1 MTSLAICADCRAPL
15 DPTALSCPACHTLTY
30 AQELESLAAQASE
43 ATSRHD
49 LAAARDLWEKSS
61 ALLPPDT
68 VQYRSIRARISQIDA
83 ELGDASRPGASTPGF
98 QGQGPPQ
105 STAGKW
111 GKGAAGIGPALLLL
125 LSKGKLLLLGLTK
138 LGTVLSMLAFVG
150 VYWALYGWPFA
161 VGIVLSIYVHEMG
174 HVLMLRN
181 YGIPASPPM
190 FIPGFGAFISMRGHS
205 ISRIQDSRVGLAGP
219 IYGFGAA
226 LFVLLLAYATGN
238 KTCAAIAHFGAV
250 INLFNL
256 IPVWQ
261 LDGARGIAS
270 LTRQQRILILSAA
283 AILWLATSEPML
295 FLIALAFVFRL
306 FTKDAPSEPDQTG
319 LLQFLG
325 ILSAL
330 TAVAVVAQ
338 RIAK

>member
-1 MTSLAICADCRAPL
+1 MPLATCADCRSPI
-15 DPTALSCPACHTLTY
+15 DPTALSCPSCHALTH
-30 AQELESLAAQASE
+30 APELESLAAQAQA
-43 ATSRHD
+43 ATARRD
-49 LAAARDLWEKSS
+49 LAAARDLWAQSL
-61 ALLPPDT
+61 ALLPPET
-68 VQYRSIRARISQIDA
+68 VQYRSIRARIAQIDA
-83 ELGDASRPGASTPGF
+83 EIRDPSHPGA
-98 QGQGPPQ
+98 PP
-105 STAGKW
+105 SAAGKW
-111 GKGAAGIGPALLLL
+111 GKGAAGIGPALLLA

-138 LGTVLSMLAFVG
+138 LSTLLSMLAFVAI
-150 VYWALYGWPFA
+150 YWALYGWPFA
-161 VGIVLSIYVHEMG
+161 VGIVLSIYIHEMG

-181 YGIPASPPM
+181 YGIPASAPM

-205 ISRIQDSRVGLAGP
+205 ITRIQDSRVGLAGP

-226 LFVLLLAYATGN
+226 LFALALAYATGS

-261 LDGARGIAS
+261 LDGSRGFAS
-270 LTRQQRILILSAA
+270 LTRNQRIAIVSAA

-295 FLIALAFVFRL
+295 ALIAIAALLRL
-306 FTKDAPSEPDQTG
+306 FTDLGGNPAPSEPDQVG

-330 TAVAVVAQ
+330 TAIAAVAQ
-338 RIAK
+338 RLAK

>member
-1 MTSLAICADCRAPL
+1 MPLPTCADCRAPL
-15 DPTALSCPACHTLTY
+15 DPTALSCPTCHALTH
-30 AQELESLAAQASE
+30 AHELESLAEQAQA
-43 ATSRHD
+43 ATHRHD
-49 LAAARDLWEKSS
+49 LAATRDLWARSL

-68 VQYRSIRARISQIDA
+68 VQYRSIRARIAQIDA
-83 ELGDASRPGASTPGF
+83 QTHDPSHPASPDAPTP
-98 QGQGPPQ
+98 
-105 STAGKW
+105 SAGKW
-111 GKGAAGIGPALLLL
+111 GKGAAGIGPALLLA

-138 LGTVLSMLAFVG
+138 LGTLLSMIAFAG
-150 VYWALYGWPFA
+150 VYWALYGWPVA
-161 VGIVLSIYVHEMG
+161 VGMVLSIYIHEMG
-174 HVLMLRN
+174 HVLMLRS
-181 YGIPASPPM
+181 YGIPASAPM

-205 ISRIQDSRVGLAGP
+205 ITRIQDSRVGLAGP

-226 LFVLLLAYATGN
+226 LFALALAYATGN
-238 KTCAAIAHFGAV
+238 KTCAAIAHFNAV

-261 LDGARGIAS
+261 LDGSRGFAS
-270 LTRQQRILILSAA
+270 LTRTHRIAVLSVA

-295 FLIALAFVFRL
+295 FLIAIAALLRL
-306 FTKDAPSEPDQTG
+306 FTDLGGNPAASEPDQTG

-338 RIAK
+338 RLVK

>member
-1 MTSLAICADCRAPL
+1 MPLPICADCRTPL
-15 DPTALSCPACHTLTY
+15 DPTALSCPACHALTH
-30 AQELESLAAQASE
+30 APELESLAAQARE
-43 ATSRHD
+43 ASLRHD
-49 LAAARDLWEKSS
+49 LVAARDLWERSS
-61 ALLPPDT
+61 SLLPSDT
-68 VQYRSIRARISQIDA
+68 VQYRSIRARIAQIDE
-83 ELGDASRPGASTPGF
+83 ELAGALQPGSQN
-98 QGQGPPQ
+98 QG
-105 STAGKW
+105 AAKW
-111 GKGAAGIGPALLLL
+111 GKGAAGIGPALLLA

-138 LGTVLSMLAFVG
+138 LGTLLSMIAFAG

-161 VGIVLSIYVHEMG
+161 IGMVLSIYVHEMG

-181 YGIPASPPM
+181 YGIPASAPM
-190 FIPGFGAFISMRGHS
+190 FIPGFGAFISMRGRS
-205 ISRIQDSRVGLAGP
+205 ITPIQDSRVGLAGP

-226 LFVLLLAYATGN
+226 LFALLLAYATGS
-238 KTCAAIAHFGAV
+238 KTSAAIAHFGAV

-261 LDGARGIAS
+261 LDGSRGFAS
-270 LTRQQRILILSAA
+270 LTRNQRIMIVSAA

-295 FLIALAFVFRL
+295 FLIALAALFRL
-306 FTKDAPSEPDQTG
+306 FSNLGGTTAPREPDQTG

-330 TAVAVVAQ
+330 TAVAEVAQ

>member
-15 DPTALSCPACHTLTY
+15 DPTALSCPACHALTH
-30 AQELESLAAQASE
+30 AQELESLAAQARE
-43 ATSRHD
+43 ALLRHD
-49 LAAARDLWEKSS
+49 LAAERDLWERSS

-68 VQYRSIRARISQIDA
+68 VQYRSVRARIAQIDA
-83 ELGDASRPGASTPGF
+83 ELGDASRLGAATP
-98 QGQGPPQ
+98 GPPQ

-111 GKGAAGIGPALLLL
+111 GKGVAGIGPALLLL

-138 LGTVLSMLAFVG
+138 ITTLLSMLAFVG

-181 YGIPASPPM
+181 YGIPASAPM

-226 LFVLLLAYATGN
+226 LFALLLAYATGN

-261 LDGARGIAS
+261 LDGSRGIAS
-270 LTRQQRILILSAA
+270 LTRQQRVLILSAV
-283 AILWLATSEPML
+283 AILWLATSESML
-295 FLIALAFVFRL
+295 FLIGLAFVFRL
-306 FTKDAPSEPDQTG
+306 FTKDAPTEPDQTG

-338 RIAK
+338 KIAH